1 MIHHIMAPATAVM
14 AMDIATDCEISF
26 AHSQY
31 DTHAI
36 SGSASCRAASI
47 PENIGKS
54 TSVVCA
60 SACCRSR

>member
-14 AMDIATDCEISF
+14 AMDIATDSEINF

-36 SGSASCRAASI
+36 SSRQHAAPLVFREMSASASA
-47 PENIGKS
+47 
-54 TSVVCA
+54 VCA
-60 SACCRSR
+60 RAN